1 MKNSHQLNTRHI
13 EESSN
18 GANRIGGV
26 IVSVLASSVVD
37 RGFVPRSGQ
46 TKNYQISIRYFSAK
60 PPALRGKIKDW
71 FARNQDNVSE

>member
-1 MKNSHQLNTRHI
+1 M
-13 EESSN
+13 
-18 GANRIGGV
+18 
-26 IVSVLASSVVD
+26 VSVLTSSVAD